1 MAKQKEND
9 LGMATTVSLSFAAE
23 ASLWLFIITVTL
35 LIEFS
40 TFSFLPAYH
49 AAAGLMLLRVAH
61 VVEARIT
68 EIALRLD
75 IELMTTMFIRRVSF
89 WGFSSL
95 AGVSILASVGVKTG

>member
-61 VVEARIT
+61 VHIIRLKDN
-68 EIALRLD
+68 IAPTKK
-75 IELMTTMFIRRVSF
+75 ELTNNKICNPDF
-89 WGFSSL
+89 
-95 AGVSILASVGVKTG
+95 